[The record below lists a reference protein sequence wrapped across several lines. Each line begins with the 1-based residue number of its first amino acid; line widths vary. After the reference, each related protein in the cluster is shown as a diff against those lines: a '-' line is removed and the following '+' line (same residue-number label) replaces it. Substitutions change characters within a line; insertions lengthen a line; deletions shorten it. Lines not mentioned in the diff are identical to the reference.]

1 MGVFKKKSKE
11 KHCSRICLILFFCP
25 DYEKRIADEKSNN
38 SSTETSLGAEQ
49 NKVFYSKNGESCQM
63 QHYQNNVK

>member
-1 MGVFKKKSKE
+1 MFDTFFF
-11 KHCSRICLILFFCP
+11 FFCP

-38 SSTETSLGAEQ
+38 SNTEISLGAEQ